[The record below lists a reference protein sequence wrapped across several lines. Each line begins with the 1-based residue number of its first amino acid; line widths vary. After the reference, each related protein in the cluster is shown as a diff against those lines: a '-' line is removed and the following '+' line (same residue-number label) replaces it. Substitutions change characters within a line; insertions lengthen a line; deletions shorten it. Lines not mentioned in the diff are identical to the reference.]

1 MRILSC
7 MIKPLSDPYSTENG
21 MGRMYIFLAVPKN
34 GFLQENSRKI
44 KRGNKAILIDKDES

>member
-1 MRILSC
+1 